1 MKKKW
6 MIAVALLMVAGA
18 TQAVSAAGT
27 TTTGT
32 GMTWTTATDTIP
44 VVGAVMAGA
53 TSTAGSTT
61 VGVNVDPSYTVT
73 IPANTK
79 VEFNETDAVYGTIR
93 VETAQLD
100 RDKCIKVTLNS
111 DRKLKDKD
119 DPDKVIP
126 YEILSQ
132 ENPFTAAYYTEA
144 GEETPLT
151 IAIKKEN
158 WNKAYAGTYAD
169 TVTFTVSYVSLDE
182 AR

>member
-6 MIAVALLMVAGA
+6 MIAVTLLMMAGA

-27 TTTGT
+27 TMTGIIPRAGAAMTGT
-32 GMTWTTATDTIP
+32 
-44 VVGAVMAGA
+44 
-53 TSTAGSTT
+53 TSAAGSTT

-111 DRKLKDKD
+111 DRKLKEKD

-151 IAIKKEN
+151 IAITKEN

>member
-79 VEFNETDAVYGTIR
+79 VEFNE
-93 VETAQLD
+93 
-100 RDKCIKVTLNS
+100 
-111 DRKLKDKD
+111 KD